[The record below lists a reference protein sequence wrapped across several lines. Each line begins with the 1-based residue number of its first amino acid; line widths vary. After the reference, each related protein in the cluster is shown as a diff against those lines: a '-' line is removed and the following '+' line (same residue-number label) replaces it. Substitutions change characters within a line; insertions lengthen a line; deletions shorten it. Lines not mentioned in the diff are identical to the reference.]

1 MDHPRT
7 RTPSGTR
14 PLIIG
19 HRGASGRLPEN
30 TLAAFRGALDDG
42 ADGVELDVRLS
53 SDGVPVVVHDATIA
67 RTTGLTWRVGDRT
80 SGELA
85 ATIARSPA
93 SRRRALVGLVTSN
106 ASNGLG
112 VPTLEETLT
121 LVSSRRGIVYVELK
135 GARSSLPDLEQAV
148 VWVLRRHGQF
158 ERVVVL
164 SFNHAALRRVK
175 NLDHRIRTAAT
186 VAPTIRAP
194 RPSPDHLADAVDRAN
209 ADEAALHVS
218 LATKRRIA
226 LLHERGK
233 RVSVWTVN
241 SPLVGRLVSRFGVDA
256 LMTDYPNRFVGR
268 ATRQ

>member
-1 MDHPRT
+1 MDNLRS
-7 RTPSGTR
+7 RIPSAAP

-30 TLAAFRGALDDG
+30 TLAAFRGAFDDG
-42 ADGVELDVRLS
+42 ADGIELDVRLS
-53 SDGVPVVVHDATIA
+53 ADGVPVVIHDSTMT
-67 RTTGLTWRVGDRT
+67 RTTGLAWRVGDRT

-85 ATIARSPA
+85 ATIARNPA
-93 SRRRALVGLVTSN
+93 SRRRALAGPVSPA

-112 VPTLEETLT
+112 VPTLEEALD
-121 LVSSRRGIVYVELK
+121 LARSRRGIVYVELK
-135 GARSSLPDLEQAV
+135 GASATVVEFEQSVAR
-148 VWVLRRHGQF
+148 VLRRHAQF

-175 NLDHRIRTAAT
+175 RLEPRIRTAAT
-186 VAPTIRAP
+186 VAPTIRSP
-194 RPSPDHLADAVDRAN
+194 RPSPEALARLIDRAN

-241 SPLVGRLVSRFGVDA
+241 SPIVGRVVSRFGVDA
-256 LMTDYPNRFVGR
+256 LMTDFPARFVDR
-268 ATRQ
+268 AWRT